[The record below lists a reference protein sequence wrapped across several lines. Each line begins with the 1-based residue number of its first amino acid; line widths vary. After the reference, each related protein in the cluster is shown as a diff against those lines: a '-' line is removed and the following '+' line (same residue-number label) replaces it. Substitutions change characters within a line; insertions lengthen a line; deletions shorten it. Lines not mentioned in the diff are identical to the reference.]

1 LLFDRIVF
9 VSSFDLHFLNTLF
22 KLDHDFDM
30 YLVALLV
37 GLVVGIPLLVGAAV
51 IAIIFGRR
59 KWKQIQKKRQQ
70 QQNGDQ
76 KVNDHFSF

>member
-1 LLFDRIVF
+1 
-9 VSSFDLHFLNTLF
+9 
-22 KLDHDFDM
+22 M